1 MEYFILTMSILL
13 FIITI
18 RPIQEN
24 WFIALF
30 NICSFA
36 MIIISLFY
44 IIWK

>member
-24 WFIALF
+24 
-30 NICSFA
+30 
-36 MIIISLFY
+36 
-44 IIWK
+44 